1 MSEENPADYGYPKT
15 ELPVKALPD
24 QPLKK
29 DVKAGKVLTGDSET
43 KLSTET
49 PDPNVTSIGDITD
62 TLTSGTVTGDANTTR
77 STTTRT
83 SRSTSTTDGT

>member
-15 ELPVKALPD
+15 ELPIKGLPD

-43 KLSTET
+43 KLSTQT
-49 PDPNVTSIGDITD
+49 PDPNVTSVGDTTE

-77 STTTRT
+77 STTRT
-83 SRSTSTTDGT
+83 SRSTTTTDGT

>member
-1 MSEENPADYGYPKT
+1 MSKENPADYGSPKT
-15 ELPVKALPD
+15 ELPLKNLAD

-29 DVKAGKVLTGDSET
+29 DVKAGKVLTADSET

-49 PDPNVTSIGDITD
+49 PDPNVTSVGGTAD
-62 TLTSGTVTGDANTTR
+62 TVTSGTVTGDANTTR
-77 STTTRT
+77 STTRT

>member
-15 ELPVKALPD
+15 ELPLKNLAE

-29 DVKAGKVLTGDSET
+29 DVKAGKVLTADAEV
-43 KLSTET
+43 KPSTET
-49 PDPNVTSIGDITD
+49 PDPNVTSIGDTTD
-62 TLTSGTVTGDANTTR
+62 TTTSGTVTGDANTTR
-77 STTTRT
+77 STTRT

>member
-29 DVKAGKVLTGDSET
+29 DVKAGKVITGDSE

-49 PDPNVTSIGDITD
+49 PDPNVTSLGDTTD
-62 TLTSGTVTGDANTTR
+62 TITSGTVTGDANTTR
-77 STTTRT
+77 STTRS

>member
-1 MSEENPADYGYPKT
+1 MSEENAADYGTPKT
-15 ELPVKALPD
+15 ELPLKNLAE

-29 DVKAGKVLTGDSET
+29 DVKAGKVLTADAET

-49 PDPNVTSIGDITD
+49 PDPNVTSVGGTTD
-62 TLTSGTVTGDANTTR
+62 TVTSGTVTGDANTTR

>member
-29 DVKAGKVLTGDSET
+29 DVKAGKVLTGDSE

-49 PDPNVTSIGDITD
+49 PDPNVTSLGDTTD
-62 TLTSGTVTGDANTTR
+62 TTTSGIVTGDANTTR
-77 STTTRT
+77 STTRS
-83 SRSTSTTDGT
+83 SRSTSTTNGT

>member
-1 MSEENPADYGYPKT
+1 MSEVNAADYGSPKT
-15 ELPVKALPD
+15 ELPLKNLAE

-29 DVKAGKVLTGDSET
+29 DVKAGKVLTADAEV

-49 PDPNVTSIGDITD
+49 PDPNVVSVGGTTD
-62 TLTSGTVTGDANTTR
+62 SVTSGTVTGDANTTR
-77 STTTRT
+77 STKS

>member
-1 MSEENPADYGYPKT
+1 MSEENPADYGSPKT
-15 ELPVKALPD
+15 ELPLKNLAE

-29 DVKAGKVLTGDSET
+29 DVKADKVLTADAEV

-49 PDPNVTSIGDITD
+49 PDPNVTSLGDTTD
-62 TLTSGTVTGDANTTR
+62 SVTSGTVTGDANTTR
-77 STTTRT
+77 STKRS

>member
-1 MSEENPADYGYPKT
+1 MSEENAADYGTPKT
-15 ELPVKALPD
+15 ELPLKNLAE

-29 DVKAGKVLTGDSET
+29 DVKAGKVHTADAET

-49 PDPNVTSIGDITD
+49 PDPNVVSVGDTTD
-62 TLTSGTVTGDANTTR
+62 SVTSGTVTGDANTTR
-77 STTTRT
+77 STTRS

>member
-1 MSEENPADYGYPKT
+1 MSEENAADYGTPKT
-15 ELPVKALPD
+15 ELPLKNLAE

-29 DVKAGKVLTGDSET
+29 DVKAGKVLTADSET

-49 PDPNVTSIGDITD
+49 PDPNVISVGGTD
-62 TLTSGTVTGDANTTR
+62 SVTSGTVTGDANTTR
-77 STTTRT
+77 STTRS